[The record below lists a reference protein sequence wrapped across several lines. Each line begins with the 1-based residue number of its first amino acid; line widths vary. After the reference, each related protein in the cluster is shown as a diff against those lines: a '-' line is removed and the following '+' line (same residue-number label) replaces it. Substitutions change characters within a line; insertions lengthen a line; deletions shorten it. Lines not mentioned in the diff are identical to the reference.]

1 MTPIL
6 REEVRAIDADLPLF
20 GIRTMDEQLAQ
31 ARWPFRIFGTMFAIF
46 ALIALVL
53 SAVGLYAVT
62 AYAVSQR
69 TQEIGVRMALGAQGN
84 EVAWLFL
91 RRSFVQ
97 LGIGLTLGIAGAFG
111 VGTLFSQ
118 TQLLVQNRAGDPIT
132 IGGIA
137 LLLAIVAEHRVLHAG
152 EARHSTRSAGRAAA
166 RLGPRASGPQTHDYT
181 TNTRRS
187 NARVTAADGIARRV
201 VRDDPRDDPGHV
213 RHREAQSLHVL
224 LGRHARNRPR
234 ETGGA
239 KRCAVRDRADQPAA
253 VARHRPVERHGPHAG
268 NRSGQPANAG
278 LLARGDHDRAAVAQ
292 CA

>member
-1 MTPIL
+1 
-6 REEVRAIDADLPLF
+6 
-20 GIRTMDEQLAQ
+20 
-31 ARWPFRIFGTMFAIF
+31 MFAIF

-91 RRSFVQ
+91 RRSLVQ

-137 LLLAIVAEHRVLHAG
+137 LLLARRRERRVLRPG
-152 EARHSTRSAGRAAA
+152 ETRDSTRSADRAAA
-166 RLGPRASGPQTHDYT
+166 RLDEKPQNPGGRSAATPNACSSANPTWPTQPVLEQPADDRDAMG
-181 TNTRRS
+181 TRRGGANFGS
-187 NARVTAADGIARRV
+187 GFAGS
-201 VRDDPRDDPGHV
+201 G
-213 RHREAQSLHVL
+213 AQSLRASDTSTNRREVSATD
-224 LGRHARNRPR
+224 AR
-234 ETGGA
+234 
-239 KRCAVRDRADQPAA
+239 
-253 VARHRPVERHGPHAG
+253 
-268 NRSGQPANAG
+268 
-278 LLARGDHDRAAVAQ
+278 
-292 CA
+292 